1 MPEKCHTRT
10 SLALVQAIERQA
22 SDKLFEM
29 QKQKQD
35 LHIPTNRI
43 RHSGLRT
50 ILNLKCKRP
59 W

>member
-50 ILNLKCKRP
+50 ILNLKCK
-59 W
+59 